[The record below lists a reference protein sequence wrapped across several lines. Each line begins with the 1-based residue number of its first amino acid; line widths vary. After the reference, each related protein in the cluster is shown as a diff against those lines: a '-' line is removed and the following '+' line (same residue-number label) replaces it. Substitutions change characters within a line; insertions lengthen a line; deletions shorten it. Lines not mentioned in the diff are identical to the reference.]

1 MAIVLCI
8 DQIPRAFPAIL
19 RTKTQRRQKTQRRSR
34 RARTPT
40 PQRLIRHDAQRRTL
54 PRHPHSPG
62 GRSSLAPT
70 SPQSRLRRKP
80 NQPFS
85 MPENNIRSVKQKPFT
100 PPTTSPTELTTYIGT
115 PPKKFCGHKNALG
128 HISAN
133 VCKTTPFRTFTAH
146 QLSKVPSSPQQSPLF
161 TPQCTHSKTSDSL
174 HQWTFT

>member
-40 PQRLIRHDAQRRTL
+40 PQRPIRHDAQRRTL

-62 GRSSLAPT
+62 GRSSLTTPN
-70 SPQSRLRRKP
+70 PQSRLCRKP
-80 NQPFS
+80 NRPFS

-115 PPKKFCGHKNALG
+115 PPVMLQVNEQLF
-128 HISAN
+128 
-133 VCKTTPFRTFTAH
+133 H
-146 QLSKVPSSPQQSPLF
+146 QGCLFPKWSPNQTHRAAASSQGSVRLQRCPL
-161 TPQCTHSKTSDSL
+161 Q
-174 HQWTFT
+174 